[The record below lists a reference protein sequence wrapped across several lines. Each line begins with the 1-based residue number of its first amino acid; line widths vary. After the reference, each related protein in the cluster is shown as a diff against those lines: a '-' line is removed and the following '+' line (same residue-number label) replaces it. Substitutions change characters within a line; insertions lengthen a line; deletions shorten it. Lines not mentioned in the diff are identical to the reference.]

1 VVDKDGSDAPL
12 GRRGGKTLT
21 DAREK
26 EFSKTGGLL
35 ALWACVFVGPVV
47 WLLQFQAN
55 YTLVSLTCNHGGKWA
70 LHAVSV
76 AALALTAGA
85 GALAWSNW
93 REVGGDA
100 RRNEGA
106 GVVTR
111 SRFMSVLGLLVSSLF
126 FIVILAQWIASWVF
140 GPCQW

>member
-1 VVDKDGSDAPL
+1 M
-12 GRRGGKTLT
+12 
-21 DAREK
+21 
-26 EFSKTGGLL
+26 
-35 ALWACVFVGPVV
+35 WACVLAGPVV

-76 AALALTAGA
+76 AALGLTAGA
-85 GALAWSNW
+85 GLLAWSNW

-100 RRNEGA
+100 RQNEGA
-106 GVVTR
+106 SVITR

-126 FIVILAQWIASWVF
+126 FLVILAQWIASWVF

>member
-1 VVDKDGSDAPL
+1 M
-12 GRRGGKTLT
+12 
-21 DAREK
+21 
-26 EFSKTGGLL
+26 
-35 ALWACVFVGPVV
+35 WACVLAGPVV

-76 AALALTAGA
+76 AALVLTAGA
-85 GALAWSNW
+85 GLLAWSNW

-100 RRNEGA
+100 RQNEGA
-106 GVVTR
+106 SVITR

-126 FIVILAQWIASWVF
+126 FLVILAQWIASWVF